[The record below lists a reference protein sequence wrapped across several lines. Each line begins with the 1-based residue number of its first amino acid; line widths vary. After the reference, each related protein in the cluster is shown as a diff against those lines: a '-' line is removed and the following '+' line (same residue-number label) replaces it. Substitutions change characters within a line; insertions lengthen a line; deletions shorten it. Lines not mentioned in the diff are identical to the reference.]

1 MLRRGGWEAQQQRGA
16 LSVTEGALV
25 NIRFGLVT
33 TQKSRRR
40 LGVGKFAKVS
50 ELDGRESSFPWRRAE
65 LGVPAETSVLAR
77 ASPTARTPRPEMEFV
92 SDHKMGID
100 YSSHH

>member
-1 MLRRGGWEAQQQRGA
+1 MLRRGGREAQQQRGA

-50 ELDGRESSFPWRRAE
+50 ELDGRESSFPGRRAE
-65 LGVPAETSVLAR
+65 PGEPTETSVPAEQPHR
-77 ASPTARTPRPEMEFV
+77 ADTPPRDGV
-92 SDHKMGID
+92 CQRS
-100 YSSHH
+100 